1 MKNNLITELQP
12 NIFLIRVEDG
22 SSHCYFIRGDYKNVL
37 IDSGLDSNFFKLQ
50 QLLLSLGVKV
60 KDIDTVINTHEHFD
74 HIGANRYFQDYAL
87 IAAHRSAA
95 TKITFEDRYVTM
107 YTSGDLNEPPL
118 KVHLWLEDKVR
129 MDLGNYTLEM
139 IHTPGHTSGSICICE
154 VNCRLLFTGDTVFGR
169 GTLSYIGE
177 SGSVGDYIN
186 SIHRLATMKISHIY
200 PGHGAISQTPE
211 DDMQEAIHNAKA
223 LLKDEEGVEIV
234 HLEEASL

>member
-1 MKNNLITELQP
+1 MKNNLIAELQP

-22 SSHCYFIRGDYKNVL
+22 SCHCYFIRGDYKNVL

-50 QLLLSLGVKV
+50 QALLSLGIKV

-87 IAAHRSAA
+87 IAAHRFAA
-95 TKITFEDRYVTM
+95 TKIAFEDRYVTM
-107 YTSGDLNEPPL
+107 YASGDLNEPPL
-118 KVHLWLEDKVR
+118 RVHLWLEDKVR
-129 MDLGNYTLEM
+129 VDLGNYTLEM
-139 IHTPGHTSGSICICE
+139 VHTPGHTSGSICIYE
-154 VNCRLLFTGDTVFGR
+154 VSCMVLFTGDTVFAR

-186 SIHRLATMKISHIY
+186 SIYRLGTMKISHIY

-211 DDMQEAIHNAKA
+211 EDMQQAIINAKA
-223 LLKDEEGVEIV
+223 LLKDEEGVEVV
-234 HLEEASL
+234 HVKEASL